1 MMARRTQ
8 GAAPGAAR
16 RAQQATPPKR
26 HSEKKLSLEAGRT
39 RLERPMLLRSLKL
52 LETVAGAGRSLS
64 LSELASILEVP
75 KPTIFR
81 LSQRLEQGGYL
92 VREPGKGGFTIGPR
106 LLRLGLDAV
115 RAGCTN
121 PERRAILAALVA
133 SLGETCNFTILA
145 GSEVL
150 YLDRVDT
157 GWPLR
162 MQLEPGSR
170 VPLHCTASGKLFLA
184 HMPQDRRLRLVR
196 NLELVPKT
204 PSTIT
209 SIDGLEAECAR
220 ILRDG
225 YSVDDEEFLV
235 GLIAVAVPV
244 TAASGA
250 VVAAIACHAPRA
262 RLSLNQAINHIPV
275 IREAAGK
282 LGVTLPE

>member
-1 MMARRTQ
+1 
-8 GAAPGAAR
+8 
-16 RAQQATPPKR
+16 
-26 HSEKKLSLEAGRT
+26 
-39 RLERPMLLRSLKL
+39 MLLRTLKL

-64 LSELASILEVP
+64 LSELVSILEVP

-115 RAGCTN
+115 RTGSTN
-121 PERRAILAALVA
+121 PERRAILKALVA

-150 YLDRVDT
+150 YLDRVET

-170 VPLHCTASGKLFLA
+170 VPLHCTAAGKLLLA
-184 HMPQDRRLRLVR
+184 YMPQARRLRLLR
-196 NLELVPKT
+196 SLELVAKT

-209 SIDGLEAECAR
+209 SIDGLEIECAK
-220 ILRDG
+220 ILREG
-225 YSVDDEEFLV
+225 YSIDNEEFLV

-244 TAASGA
+244 TTVSGS
-250 VVAAIACHAPRA
+250 VVAAISSHAPRA
-262 RLSLNQAINHIPV
+262 RLSLNDAISRLPEM
-275 IREAAGK
+275 REAARK
-282 LGVTLPE
+282 LGATLPE